1 VYELP
6 TADDILAQRGLIDP
20 VFLDSPTMRHPALDD
35 ALGCRCAVKVET
47 LNPVRSFK
55 GRGTE
60 ALMASLPSTTP
71 GVIATSSGNF
81 GQGLARA
88 AVRRGIEATIVC
100 SPTANPMKVEAMRR
114 LGATVHFT
122 PPGESDGK
130 ELARRMAAER
140 GLVFI
145 EDGAH
150 SEIAA
155 GAGTIGQ
162 ELTVD
167 GHQPDVLLIQVGD
180 GALAIGVG
188 AWMKIHAPGT
198 RIIGLI
204 ASGAPSMARS
214 LEAGR
219 EIDVPADTI
228 SDGMAINR
236 PVAGVIG
243 LLGQVLDEVLL
254 VDDATLRRA
263 IRLLMDAA
271 GLLAEPSGAAGVAAL
286 MAANRERFAGLDVAT
301 VITGSNLDPAL
312 RAELVLG

>member
-20 VFLDSPTMRHPALDD
+20 VFLDSPTMRHPALDE
-35 ALGCRCAVKVET
+35 ALGCRCTLKVET

-60 ALMASLPSTTP
+60 ALVASLPSSTR

-88 AVRRGIEATIVC
+88 AVRREIEATIVC
-100 SPTANPMKVEAMRR
+100 PPTANPMKVEAMRR
-114 LGATVHFT
+114 LGATVHFI
-122 PPGESDGK
+122 PPGEGEGK
-130 ELARRMAAER
+130 GLARQMAAEL
-140 GLVFI
+140 GLAFI

-150 SEIAA
+150 LEIAA
-155 GAGTIGQ
+155 GAGGIGQ
-162 ELTVD
+162 ELTD
-167 GHQPDVLLIQVGD
+167 AGPQPDVLLVQVGD
-180 GALAIGVG
+180 GALAIGIG
-188 AWMKIHAPGT
+188 AWMKTHAPGT
-198 RIIGLI
+198 RIIGVM

-214 LEAGR
+214 LAAGR
-219 EIDVPADTI
+219 EIDVPSDTI
-228 SDGMAINR
+228 ADGMAINR

-243 LLGQVLDEVLL
+243 LLDQVLDEVAF
-254 VDDATLRRA
+254 VDDASLRLA

-286 MAANRERFAGLDVAT
+286 MANRERFAGLDVAT

>member
-6 TADDILAQRGLIDP
+6 TPDDILAQRALIDP
-20 VFLDSPTMRHPALDD
+20 VFLDSASMRHPALDE
-35 ALGCRCAVKVET
+35 ALGCRCTLKVET

-60 ALMASLPSTTP
+60 ALVASLPSSTR

-88 AVRRGIEATIVC
+88 ALRRGIEATIVC
-100 SPTANPMKVEAMRR
+100 PSEANPIKVEAMRR

-122 PPGESDGK
+122 PPDEGEGK
-130 ELARRMAAER
+130 ALARKMAAEL
-140 GLVFI
+140 GLTFI

-150 SEIAA
+150 LEIAA

-162 ELTVD
+162 ELTEA
-167 GHQPDVLLIQVGD
+167 GHDPDVLLIQVGD

-188 AWMKIHAPGT
+188 AWMKAHAPRT
-198 RIIGLI
+198 RIIGLV

-214 LEAGR
+214 LAAGR
-219 EIDVPADTI
+219 EVDTPSDTI
-228 SDGMAINR
+228 ADGMAIDR

-243 LLGQVLDEVLL
+243 LLDQVLDEVLL
-254 VDDATLRRA
+254 VEDASLRRA

-286 MAANRERFAGLDVAT
+286 MASRERFAGLDVAT

-312 RAELVLG
+312 HAELVLG